1 MKLILFFKLPCP
13 GLSWKIRLILSFAS
27 LLCFYFCAHW
37 LQTLGWPNTHSVS
50 YAILILPIMLISI
63 PLGFIGAL
71 IGSLAASNILL
82 LLGDADLNYSEILLK
97 VFILVSIA
105 VFVSIYAHLQ
115 GYYQRKLYFLIS
127 HDLGT
132 HLPNRL
138 SLWKELDC
146 QLDKRS
152 KGVFQNG
159 LAVIEIEN
167 LKDISATFSYEVSD
181 ILIADLWKRLVD
193 VFYPGAQ
200 AYHYHHDRLA
210 VLFHHPGDDLEAL
223 MRSLTERFEESVVHD
238 GIPIHF
244 NSIIGF
250 VRLNGNDKRY
260 VINQAEAAIE
270 YAREQGKQAQIY
282 SSGMERDRK
291 KNLILLGDLL
301 KSLSDNTIS
310 LHYQP
315 KINLESMTIAGYE
328 ALARWNHPKLGN
340 ISPDE
345 FIPLVEQTDCIHT
358 FTLWAIDQALR
369 SIKKHWFEE
378 IPPVTIA
385 VNISSRNLVN
395 RNFTRQVR
403 GLLTNHQLPSNYLE
417 LEITEGEIMKNPEL
431 AIEVLEN
438 LADIPL
444 VISIDD
450 FGTGY
455 SSLAYLHRLPATI
468 IKIDRAFIS
477 KVNHDD
483 GVYEIVLAAINLA
496 HALGMKVVAEG
507 IETEQQLITL
517 KEMGCDIGQ
526 GYYFSPAMPIEQA
539 TQWRVESVELE

>member
-1 MKLILFFKLPCP
+1 
-13 GLSWKIRLILSFAS
+13 
-27 LLCFYFCAHW
+27 
-37 LQTLGWPNTHSVS
+37 
-50 YAILILPIMLISI
+50 
-63 PLGFIGAL
+63 
-71 IGSLAASNILL
+71 
-82 LLGDADLNYSEILLK
+82 
-97 VFILVSIA
+97 
-105 VFVSIYAHLQ
+105 
-115 GYYQRKLYFLIS
+115 
-127 HDLGT
+127 
-132 HLPNRL
+132 
-138 SLWKELDC
+138 
-146 QLDKRS
+146 
-152 KGVFQNG
+152 
-159 LAVIEIEN
+159 
-167 LKDISATFSYEVSD
+167 
-181 ILIADLWKRLVD
+181 
-193 VFYPGAQ
+193 
-200 AYHYHHDRLA
+200 
-210 VLFHHPGDDLEAL
+210 
-223 MRSLTERFEESVVHD
+223 
-238 GIPIHF
+238 
-244 NSIIGF
+244 
-250 VRLNGNDKRY
+250 
-260 VINQAEAAIE
+260 
-270 YAREQGKQAQIY
+270 
-282 SSGMERDRK
+282 
-291 KNLILLGDLL
+291 
-301 KSLSDNTIS
+301 
-310 LHYQP
+310 
-315 KINLESMTIAGYE
+315 MTIAGYE